1 MKKEKQEYLCSACG
15 YRSARW
21 LGRCPQCQAWETMEL
36 TSLAPAGSQ
45 GKAKAKIILYSIQA
59 AGKPENTRF
68 SCGLPEIDQLMGGG
82 FMPGSVILL
91 GGDPGVGKSTLALQ
105 LLNHFSNGRSFYVSA
120 EESGDQILQR
130 AERLGITNPDI
141 RLLITNELEEV
152 VQLIEQ
158 ENPGFLI
165 IDSIQ
170 TLRSSAIENLPG
182 TPGQI
187 RFIADRLTE
196 LTKQRS
202 CITLLIGHVTKDG
215 SLAGPKLLEHL
226 VDTVLYFEGDQN
238 LNFRILR
245 TTKNRFGAVN
255 NLTVFQMNQKG
266 LEVVSN
272 PSLYFLDQHLADRT
286 GVAIVPTMQGV
297 RSLLIEVQALASK
310 THFGAPQR
318 TAYGIDHKR
327 LSLLLAVLDKKLGFE
342 FGFFDVFC
350 RTSGG
355 LSIQEPAIDLALVVA
370 LISSI
375 RDQPV
380 KPDTVF
386 IGEVGLNGEV
396 RGVSQ
401 LETRLREAARLGF
414 RSAVVAAGKNGELR
428 IPDLKIIEIQYL
440 NELQGLIFHRA

>member
-1 MKKEKQEYLCSACG
+1 MKKDKQEYQCTACG
-15 YRSARW
+15 HRSPRW

-36 TSLAPAGSQ
+36 TAISPAKDIRKKNVPDLQTLDATGW
-45 GKAKAKIILYSIQA
+45 
-59 AGKPENTRF
+59 PETVRF
-68 SCGLPEIDQLMGGG
+68 SCGLPELDQLMGGG

-105 LLNHFSNGRSFYVSA
+105 LLNRFNRGKSVYVSA
-120 EESGDQILQR
+120 EESAQQIIQR
-130 AERLGITNPDI
+130 AGRLKITNPDI

-152 VQLIEQ
+152 DLLFEQ
-158 ENPGFLI
+158 EHPGFLV

-170 TLRSSAIENLPG
+170 TLRSSVIENLPG
-182 TPGQI
+182 SPGQI

-196 LTKQRS
+196 LTKRTG
-202 CITLLIGHVTKDG
+202 CITLLIGHVTKEG

-238 LNFRILR
+238 LNFRLLR

-255 NLTVFQMNQKG
+255 NLTVFQMGQSG
-266 LEVVSN
+266 LEVVGN
-272 PSLYFLDQHLADRT
+272 PSLYFLDRHLADRT

-297 RSLLIEVQALASK
+297 RSLLIEVQALAAK

-327 LSLLLAVLDKKLGFE
+327 LSLLLAVLDKKLGYE

-355 LSIQEPAIDLALVVA
+355 LSVQEPAIDLALVVA

-375 RDQPV
+375 SDQPV

-401 LETRLREAARLGF
+401 LETRLQEASRLGF
-414 RSAVVAAGKNGELR
+414 KTAVIAGGKDGEQKV
-428 IPDLKIIEIQYL
+428 PKLKIIEIQYL
-440 NELQGLIFHRA
+440 TELQGLIFRQN